1 MRNPLRAWSGRLA
14 LAWLVASQALA
25 QPATARD
32 TSGSWALGL
41 AGQADQHSNDSL
53 LATISWGVRPTTWL
67 SFSTGRS
74 TSADDFADVTA
85 DTLVATV
92 DHRFGTVG
100 FILGVERW
108 GDASALE
115 TTDLLGSVYFV
126 RERWRLA
133 LGYENRDIEI
143 PFTLTGPLG
152 NTLHRTAEVAADS
165 YRVDLRLS
173 VAQNWRL
180 FLGAAEYDYER
191 NLSVLPRIDRL
202 NLLSASTLTLA
213 NSFIDDQRSLG
224 FESDLGRTLLNVR
237 FATDRSAID
246 GSKFETVDVALLMPI
261 GRRMDFEVNLGRG
274 RSEFGSGSYAG
285 LMLLLYSR

>member
-1 MRNPLRAWSGRLA
+1 MRYPLRAWFWRLA

-25 QPATARD
+25 QSAAARD
-32 TSGSWALGL
+32 TSGSWAVGV
-41 AGQADQHSNDSL
+41 AGQMDEHRNDSL

-74 TSADDFADVTA
+74 RSTDDFADVA
-85 DTLVATV
+85 AETLVATV
-92 DHRFGTVG
+92 DHRFDSVG
-100 FILGVERW
+100 FILGFERW
-108 GDASALE
+108 GDPSALE

-133 LGYENRDIEI
+133 LAYQDRDIEI

-152 NTLHRTAEVAADS
+152 NTLHRTAEVSADS
-165 YRVDLRLS
+165 YRVDLRWS

-180 FLGAAEYDYER
+180 FLGTAEYDYER
-191 NLSVLPRIDRL
+191 NLGVLPRIDRL
-202 NLLSASTLTLA
+202 NFLSASTLTLA
-213 NSFIDDQRSLG
+213 NSFIDDERSLG

-246 GSKFETVDVALLMPI
+246 DSKFETVDAALLMPI
-261 GRRMDFEVNLGRG
+261 GVRMDLEVNFGRG

-285 LMLLLYSR
+285 LMLLIYSR

>member
-1 MRNPLRAWSGRLA
+1 MSRRPAPLRSASSNCGASLRVAKNSGQSRIR
-14 LAWLVASQALA
+14 
-25 QPATARD
+25 PF
-32 TSGSWALGL
+32 
-41 AGQADQHSNDSL
+41 
-53 LATISWGVRPTTWL
+53 SWGVRPTTWL

-74 TSADDFADVTA
+74 TSADDFADVA
-85 DTLVATV
+85 AETLVDTV
-92 DHRFGTVG
+92 DHRFDTVG
-100 FILGVERW
+100 FNLGFERW
-108 GDASALE
+108 GDPAALE

-143 PFTLTGPLG
+143 PFTLSGPLG

-224 FESDLGRTLLNVR
+224 FENDLGRTLLNVR

-261 GRRMDFEVNLGRG
+261 GLRMDLEVNLGRG

-285 LMLLLYSR
+285 LMLLIYSR